1 MRILI
6 IEDEKFLAEPTA
18 QSLKKNNYS
27 VDLAFDGETG
37 LDNAMSNIYD
47 VIILDI
53 MLPKMDGLT
62 LLREARKNGIET
74 PVILL
79 TAKSQVDDK
88 VKGLDYGADDYL
100 TKPFQSDELLARL
113 RALTRRK
120 ASLNHDGI
128 IRIGDVKFN
137 PNTLTISCKDQE
149 TKLTIKESQI
159 LELLVKQKN
168 IVTSKDKII
177 EKVWGYETEAEDGT
191 VETQVSLLRKKI
203 RKIRANLSLKTIR
216 GSGYILEDES

>member
-6 IEDEKFLAEPTA
+6 IEDEKYLAEPTA
-18 QSLKKNNYS
+18 QSLKKNNYT
-27 VDLAFDGETG
+27 VDLAFDGESG
-37 LDNAMSNIYD
+37 LYFVLTNIYD

-53 MLPKMDGLT
+53 MLPKMDGLS
-62 LLREARKNGIET
+62 LLREARKNGVET

-137 PNTLTISCKDQE
+137 PNTLSISCKDQE

-159 LELLVKQKN
+159 LELLVRQKN

-177 EKVWGYETEAEDGT
+177 EKVWGYEADAEDGT

-203 RKIRANLSLKTIR
+203 RKIRANLNLKTIR